1 MFKPVDYN
9 KHFLIGTPLVGW
21 KIDKNEHLS
30 WIQDISNIRSKFSNA
45 KFFVAF
51 EVDSRG
57 IEPYEEFFK
66 LIKSLDIEYWT
77 YSINDFEEKVNFR
90 NRWIRIETGR
100 NLIREYAQRKRV
112 IKGHHWGEDTQK
124 DNHGVMNYE
133 AILYVDSD
141 MILKAEHIEKML
153 EIDRPLVGVNV
164 PEYGLRGKLINQNP
178 RIEEHWNTAG
188 MLLVNAPAYY
198 ELIWG
203 HNAFLNY
210 SDDPS
215 FQYLSE
221 KIGWGQTWVRKD
233 IDARHQGKLLAVE
246 SRNIPNRM
254 L

>member
-1 MFKPVDYN
+1 MFKEIDYN
-9 KHFLIGTPLVGW
+9 KHFVIGTPLVGW
-21 KIDKNEHLS
+21 KIDKKEHLG
-30 WIQDISNIRSKFSNA
+30 WLQDVNNIKSKFSNA
-45 KFFVAF
+45 KFFVAL

-57 IEPYEEFFK
+57 SEPHIEFINLLNQLEV
-66 LIKSLDIEYWT
+66 DYWT
-77 YSINDFEEKVNFR
+77 YRINDFEKYVTYR

-112 IKGHHWGEDTQK
+112 VGGNHWGEDTEK
-124 DNHGVMNYE
+124 DNIGVNSYE

-141 MILKAEHIEKML
+141 IVLTVEHIEKMF
-153 EIDRPLVGVNV
+153 EVDRPLVGVDV
-164 PEYGLRGKLINQNP
+164 PEYNLKGKVINENP

-188 MLLVNAPAYY
+188 MLLVNSPAFY

-203 HNAFLNY
+203 HNAFYNY

-233 IDARHQGKLLAVE
+233 IKAKHIGQLLSVE
-246 SRNIPNRM
+246 NRNIPKRII
-254 L
+254 

>member
-9 KHFLIGTPLVGW
+9 KHFVIGTPLVGW
-21 KIDKNEHLS
+21 KIDKKEHMAWLL
-30 WIQDISNIRSKFSNA
+30 DIENIRLKFPNA
-45 KFFVAF
+45 QFFVAL
-51 EVDSRG
+51 ELDARG
-57 IEPYEEFFK
+57 TEPYIDF
-66 LIKSLDIEYWT
+66 INSLKQLGILYWT
-77 YSINDFEEKVNFR
+77 YSINDFGEDVTFR

-100 NLIREYAQRKRV
+100 NLIREFAQRKRV
-112 IKGHHWGEDTQK
+112 ITGLHWGEDTQK
-124 DNHGVMNYE
+124 DNYNVVNYE

-141 MILKAEHIEKML
+141 MLLKADHIEKMF

-164 PEYGLRGKLINQNP
+164 PQYGLKGKVINESP

-203 HNAFLNY
+203 HNAFLNL
-210 SDDPS
+210 SDDPA
-215 FQYLSE
+215 FQHISE

-233 IDARHQGKLLAVE
+233 INANHGGMLLEVE
-246 SRNIPNRM
+246 KRNIGKRI